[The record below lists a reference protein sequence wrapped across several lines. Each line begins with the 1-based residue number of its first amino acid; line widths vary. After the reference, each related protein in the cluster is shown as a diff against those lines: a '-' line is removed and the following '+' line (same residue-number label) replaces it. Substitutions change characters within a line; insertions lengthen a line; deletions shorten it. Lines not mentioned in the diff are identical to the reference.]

1 MKVFIVGA
9 GQVGATVAEALH
21 IEHELTVLDTE
32 PTRLNALAYR
42 FDLATF
48 EGDGTSRR
56 DLIAAGI
63 RDADLIIA
71 ATSRDEVNLVAGM
84 FGRREAPRAKTIIRT
99 SETEYI
105 ELWRDR
111 QLDVDFVVC
120 PEYETAHAISRTL
133 GVPAARQTDVFANGQ
148 VQIVEFDVESGGGH
162 GIVDLPLREARIPH
176 DSKVASIIRGETMT
190 LPGGDSVIHTGDRI
204 VVIGSPEAAR
214 TWGEILA
221 PWESEVTD
229 VVIFGGGRVGAA
241 IARALVEQRIAV
253 RLIEPNRERAR
264 DVAEALPDVRVYNAT
279 GLDPEFLERERIGRA
294 QAAIFAM
301 RDDAKNHF
309 AAALARV
316 HGVEFTIAIV
326 HEPIAQKVYEAS
338 NVDVTVNPRQV
349 TAEEIVRF
357 ARDPRTHQLAMI
369 EGDRFEVL
377 DLTCRP
383 ESEYVGKRFR
393 DMPIRGALIGAV
405 VRGGKAIFPHGD
417 DTLLVG
423 DRVIVF
429 TEAAN
434 VPTVER
440 AL

>member
-1 MKVFIVGA
+1 M
-9 GQVGATVAEALH
+9 
-21 IEHELTVLDTE
+21 
-32 PTRLNALAYR
+32 
-42 FDLATF
+42 
-48 EGDGTSRR
+48 
-56 DLIAAGI
+56 
-63 RDADLIIA
+63 
-71 ATSRDEVNLVAGM
+71 
-84 FGRREAPRAKTIIRT
+84 
-99 SETEYI
+99 
-105 ELWRDR
+105 
-111 QLDVDFVVC
+111 
-120 PEYETAHAISRTL
+120 
-133 GVPAARQTDVFANGQ
+133 
-148 VQIVEFDVESGGGH
+148 
-162 GIVDLPLREARIPH
+162 
-176 DSKVASIIRGETMT
+176 
-190 LPGGDSVIHTGDRI
+190 
-204 VVIGSPEAAR
+204 
-214 TWGEILA
+214 
-221 PWESEVTD
+221 
-229 VVIFGGGRVGAA
+229 
-241 IARALVEQRIAV
+241 